1 MASTKKVCDVNLAR
15 VLYLHIISTNRTFV
29 NLGTGT
35 SALELELE
43 LELELIL
50 LASLFRVP

>member
-1 MASTKKVCDVNLAR
+1 MASTKKVCNVNLAR

-29 NLGTGT
+29 NLSIGT
-35 SALELELE
+35 SALELE

-50 LASLFRVP
+50 LASLLRVP

>member
-1 MASTKKVCDVNLAR
+1 MASTKKVCNVNLAR

-29 NLGTGT
+29 NLSIGT
-35 SALELELE
+35 STLELE

-50 LASLFRVP
+50 LASLFRAP